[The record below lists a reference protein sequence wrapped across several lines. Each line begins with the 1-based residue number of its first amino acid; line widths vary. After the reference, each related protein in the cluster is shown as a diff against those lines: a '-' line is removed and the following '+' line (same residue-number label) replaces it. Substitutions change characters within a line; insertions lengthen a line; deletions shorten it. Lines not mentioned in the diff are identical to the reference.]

1 MTYIENVKLLSVITT
16 IYNENVLKYSVMKKV
31 RKEMNVWN

>member
-16 IYNENVLKYSVMKKV
+16 IYNENVLKYSVSRKI